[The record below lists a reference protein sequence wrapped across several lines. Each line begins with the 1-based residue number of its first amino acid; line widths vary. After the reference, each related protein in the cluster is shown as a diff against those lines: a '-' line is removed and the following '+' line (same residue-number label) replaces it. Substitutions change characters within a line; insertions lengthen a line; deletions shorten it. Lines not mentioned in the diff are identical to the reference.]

1 LDASEP
7 DEAGFHEYHYEYY
20 IYQFSDGEESFFARS
35 YSDKP
40 HEAHF
45 LNTEKSGR
53 PRPLTNKDL
62 DSPLFLEAQAY
73 LRQAGKTA
81 LSWLSGRGEGVET
94 AAYPISGYEPLPN
107 PIIQRPTKPR

>member
-1 LDASEP
+1 MQVVCTYHLDASEP

-35 YSDKP
+35 YSDEP
-40 HEAHF
+40 HRAHF
-45 LNTEKSGR
+45 LSAEKSGR

-81 LSWLSGRGEGVET
+81 LSWLSGRGN
-94 AAYPISGYEPLPN
+94 GYEPLPN
-107 PIIQRPTKPR
+107 PIIQHPTKPR